1 MQSQITLSLIGR
13 CNGKKQQMAPLL
25 TGSDPTFLA
34 ATSLF
39 NLTSNHSPS
48 SIFVIDFLSH
58 YLIFRKCNVS
68 FHCYT
73 ADLSIK
79 PTVTLL
85 PTSLFDC
92 ILEIQVFSQSLT
104 KYFTWGQSNLSACLS
119 IYLNAD
125 SSVQTTTQILKKG
138 HLMKT
143 NLSPHSPMI
152 CCVLS
157 SHHQQLL
164 IFSFHLQKTMLHSY
178 SQSIVRRMSSFTVT
192 PLKINY

>member
-48 SIFVIDFLSH
+48 SIFIIDFLSL
-58 YLIFRKCNVS
+58 YLIFRKCDVS

-125 SSVQTTTQILKKG
+125 SSVQTTTLPSNTEKRASHENQLV
-138 HLMKT
+138 
-143 NLSPHSPMI
+143 SPLTHDLLCPF
-152 CCVLS
+152 LTS
-157 SHHQQLL
+157 SATTYFQLP
-164 IFSFHLQKTMLHSY
+164 SAKDNVTQLQSVHCETHVQLHSN
-178 SQSIVRRMSSFTVT
+178 TT
-192 PLKINY
+192 EN